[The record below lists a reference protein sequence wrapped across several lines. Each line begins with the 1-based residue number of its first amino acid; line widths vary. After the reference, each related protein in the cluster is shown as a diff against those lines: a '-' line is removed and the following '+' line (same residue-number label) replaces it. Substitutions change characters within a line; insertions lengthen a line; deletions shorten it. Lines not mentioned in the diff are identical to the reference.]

1 MERLISD
8 EERIRRAEDV
18 LERRRNLDYGPSND
32 STDKNQN
39 NKMVKKMFIQA
50 LVCLCIYCGVY
61 YIKNTGN
68 ENFNSMVATI
78 KDTLNYD
85 VNFKQIY
92 DNLCA
97 EIQKININST
107 ETNVNNINTDSDG
120 NELIE
125 DKDGK
130 SETEND
136 IQDDGVQKNNEGVD
150 SDKSVSSEENEMLGI
165 GGAFD
170 ENNTSEPLNYELQM
184 QIDADYIKHKLNMMN
199 PLEIGVITS
208 GFGSRE
214 ASNVVSGNHKGI
226 DLGASTGSIIV
237 AAADGNVVEAS
248 SQGDFG
254 IHLKIQNDDVT
265 TIYGHCSELLVNEGD
280 IVCKGQ
286 EIAKVG
292 ATRKGY
298 WTTFAF

>member
-150 SDKSVSSEENEMLGI
+150 SDKSVSSKENEMLGI

>member
-226 DLGASTGSIIV
+226 DLGAPTGSIIV

-254 IHLKIQNDDVT
+254 KHLKIQNDDVT

>member
-130 SETEND
+130 SKTEND

>member
-254 IHLKIQNDDVT
+254 KHLKIQNDDVT

>member
-32 STDKNQN
+32 STDKNHN